1 MIQDGQVRRLKKLLS
16 RGMSLGVAAL
26 MSGMSE
32 KTARKYRRESKMPSE
47 GKGKHWWRTRPD
59 PFGEVWEAVGKHLEE
74 HPRLQA
80 KTLFE

>member
-26 MSGMSE
+26 KSGMSE

-47 GKGKHWWRTRPD
+47 GKGKHWWRTRPH

-74 HPRLQA
+74 HPGLQA
-80 KTLFE
+80 KT